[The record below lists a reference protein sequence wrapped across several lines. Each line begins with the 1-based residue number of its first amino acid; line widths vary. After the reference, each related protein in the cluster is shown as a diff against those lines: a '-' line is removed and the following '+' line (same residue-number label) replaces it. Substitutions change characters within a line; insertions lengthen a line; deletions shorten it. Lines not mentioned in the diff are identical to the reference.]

1 MDYPLEGRLLFKI
14 LKGGRV
20 FAPNDMGIMDVL
32 IAGNVVGNIAQGI
45 SPSTDYGNCEIVDA
59 TGRYVV
65 PGFIDQH
72 VHLIGGGGEA
82 GYASRTPEVL
92 LSHIVRS
99 GITTVVGCLGTDG
112 TTRHMTSLLA
122 KARGLEIEGVSTY
135 IYTGSYEVPTRTITG
150 NVRNDI
156 ILIDKVLG
164 CGEIAISDHRS
175 AQPSRED
182 IEKLVAEAR
191 VGGILS
197 GKAGVLHLHVGD
209 GQRGLSMLFEIINET
224 EIPITQFTPTHINRN
239 PHLLEDGIRFALL
252 GGMIDIT
259 SGLSPDAGATKGVK
273 PSKAVKYCLDKG
285 VPIENITMSSDGNGS
300 MPLFDN
306 KGYTIGLLV
315 AELDSLYREFRDMIN
330 NEGIEISDAL
340 RVMGENQA
348 RSLNLYPKKGCL
360 QTGSDADILV
370 LDDKLN
376 IEHVLAQGR
385 TMVRNGEVVVTG
397 TFE

>member
-1 MDYPLEGRLLFKI
+1 LFKV

-20 FAPNDMGIMDVL
+20 LAPDDMGIKDVL
-32 IAGNVVGNIAQGI
+32 IAGNVVGNIAESI
-45 SPSTDYGNCEIVDA
+45 SPSDDYGSCEVIDV

-72 VHLIGGGGEA
+72 VHLIGGGGET
-82 GYASRTPEVL
+82 GYASRTPEVM
-92 LSHIVRS
+92 LSHVIRA

-122 KARGLEIEGVSTY
+122 KARGLETEGISTY
-135 IYTGSYEVPTRTITG
+135 IYTGSYEVPTRTITES
-150 NVRNDI
+150 VRNDI
-156 ILIDKVLG
+156 ILIDKVIG

-209 GQRGLSMLFEIINET
+209 GQRGLSMLFEIVKET

-239 PHLLEDGIRFALL
+239 PRLLEEGVKFALL
-252 GGMIDIT
+252 GGIIDIT
-259 SGLSPDAGATKGVK
+259 SGVSPEAGVSKAIK
-273 PSKAVKYCLDKG
+273 PSRAIKYCLDKG
-285 VPIENITMSSDGNGS
+285 VPIKNITMSSDGNGS
-300 MPLFDN
+300 MPLFDE
-306 KGYTIGLLV
+306 KGNVIGLLV
-315 AELDSLYREFRDMIN
+315 SELDSLYREFKDMIMI
-330 NEGIEISDAL
+330 EGIEITDAL
-340 RVMGENQA
+340 KILGENQA
-348 RSLNLYPKKGCL
+348 RSLKLYPQKGCL
-360 QTGSDADILV
+360 QVGSDADILV
-370 LDDKLN
+370 LDKELK
-376 IEHVLAQGR
+376 IEFMLAKGK
-385 TMVRNGEVVVTG
+385 TMIKNGEIMVKG